1 MVDVLKSAFGVDLE
15 NLKLEDGLDDANL
28 KLKLTLTYNR
38 KTSKS
43 GQKVIDTVASSM
55 RHNDDYV
62 ITLEDGTKVTADNL
76 KMSGKISV
84 ETINNKVYND
94 GLKVQL
100 YNWMTTNIILVTN
113 MAKRYLPFYNNARFI
128 ALVLVGLF
136 AIFSII
142 FKYLELNITINLV
155 QFSFVLLL
163 PLSQIYLAYKG
174 MLDALK
180 LDGLNQSERDRLT
193 STVDIR
199 SKSSLYVAMLFII
212 LVFSMYIL
220 NLLGL
225 LSAKHLLA
233 LILSVGLTS
242 IFSFFL
248 AWSDLREISLLEKT
262 LKDRKESRE
271 AKAKVLEQ

>member
-1 MVDVLKSAFGVDLE
+1 
-15 NLKLEDGLDDANL
+15 
-28 KLKLTLTYNR
+28 
-38 KTSKS
+38 
-43 GQKVIDTVASSM
+43 
-55 RHNDDYV
+55 
-62 ITLEDGTKVTADNL
+62 
-76 KMSGKISV
+76 
-84 ETINNKVYND
+84 
-94 GLKVQL
+94 
-100 YNWMTTNIILVTN
+100 

-262 LKDRKESRE
+262 LKDRKEARE
-271 AKAKVLEQ
+271 AKAKVLSNK

>member
-1 MVDVLKSAFGVDLE
+1 
-15 NLKLEDGLDDANL
+15 
-28 KLKLTLTYNR
+28 
-38 KTSKS
+38 
-43 GQKVIDTVASSM
+43 
-55 RHNDDYV
+55 
-62 ITLEDGTKVTADNL
+62 
-76 KMSGKISV
+76 
-84 ETINNKVYND
+84 
-94 GLKVQL
+94 
-100 YNWMTTNIILVTN
+100 

-248 AWSDLREISLLEKT
+248 AWSDLREISC
-262 LKDRKESRE
+262 LKKH
-271 AKAKVLEQ
+271 

>member
-1 MVDVLKSAFGVDLE
+1 
-15 NLKLEDGLDDANL
+15 
-28 KLKLTLTYNR
+28 
-38 KTSKS
+38 
-43 GQKVIDTVASSM
+43 
-55 RHNDDYV
+55 
-62 ITLEDGTKVTADNL
+62 
-76 KMSGKISV
+76 
-84 ETINNKVYND
+84 
-94 GLKVQL
+94 
-100 YNWMTTNIILVTN
+100 
-113 MAKRYLPFYNNARFI
+113 
-128 ALVLVGLF
+128 
-136 AIFSII
+136 I

-271 AKAKVLEQ
+271 AKAKVLSNK

>member
-1 MVDVLKSAFGVDLE
+1 
-15 NLKLEDGLDDANL
+15 
-28 KLKLTLTYNR
+28 
-38 KTSKS
+38 
-43 GQKVIDTVASSM
+43 
-55 RHNDDYV
+55 
-62 ITLEDGTKVTADNL
+62 
-76 KMSGKISV
+76 
-84 ETINNKVYND
+84 
-94 GLKVQL
+94 
-100 YNWMTTNIILVTN
+100 
-113 MAKRYLPFYNNARFI
+113 
-128 ALVLVGLF
+128 
-136 AIFSII
+136 
-142 FKYLELNITINLV
+142 KYLELNITINLV

-271 AKAKVLEQ
+271 AKAKVLSNK

>member
-1 MVDVLKSAFGVDLE
+1 
-15 NLKLEDGLDDANL
+15 
-28 KLKLTLTYNR
+28 
-38 KTSKS
+38 
-43 GQKVIDTVASSM
+43 
-55 RHNDDYV
+55 
-62 ITLEDGTKVTADNL
+62 
-76 KMSGKISV
+76 
-84 ETINNKVYND
+84 
-94 GLKVQL
+94 
-100 YNWMTTNIILVTN
+100 

-248 AWSDLREISLLEKT
+248 AWSDLR
-262 LKDRKESRE
+262 
-271 AKAKVLEQ
+271 

>member
-1 MVDVLKSAFGVDLE
+1 
-15 NLKLEDGLDDANL
+15 
-28 KLKLTLTYNR
+28 
-38 KTSKS
+38 
-43 GQKVIDTVASSM
+43 
-55 RHNDDYV
+55 
-62 ITLEDGTKVTADNL
+62 
-76 KMSGKISV
+76 
-84 ETINNKVYND
+84 
-94 GLKVQL
+94 
-100 YNWMTTNIILVTN
+100 

-233 LILSVGLTS
+233 LILSVGLTL
-242 IFSFFL
+242 FAL
-248 AWSDLREISLLEKT
+248 NRA
-262 LKDRKESRE
+262 
-271 AKAKVLEQ
+271 

>member
-1 MVDVLKSAFGVDLE
+1 
-15 NLKLEDGLDDANL
+15 
-28 KLKLTLTYNR
+28 
-38 KTSKS
+38 
-43 GQKVIDTVASSM
+43 
-55 RHNDDYV
+55 
-62 ITLEDGTKVTADNL
+62 
-76 KMSGKISV
+76 
-84 ETINNKVYND
+84 
-94 GLKVQL
+94 
-100 YNWMTTNIILVTN
+100 

-128 ALVLVGLF
+128 ALVLLGLF

-271 AKAKVLEQ
+271 AKAKVLSNK

>member
-1 MVDVLKSAFGVDLE
+1 
-15 NLKLEDGLDDANL
+15 
-28 KLKLTLTYNR
+28 
-38 KTSKS
+38 
-43 GQKVIDTVASSM
+43 
-55 RHNDDYV
+55 
-62 ITLEDGTKVTADNL
+62 
-76 KMSGKISV
+76 
-84 ETINNKVYND
+84 
-94 GLKVQL
+94 
-100 YNWMTTNIILVTN
+100 
-113 MAKRYLPFYNNARFI
+113 MAKRYLPFYNNAKFI
-128 ALVLVGLF
+128 ALVLVALF
-136 AIFSII
+136 VIFSVT
-142 FKYLELNITINLV
+142 FKFLALDVNINLV

-271 AKAKVLEQ
+271 AKAKVLSNK

>member
-1 MVDVLKSAFGVDLE
+1 
-15 NLKLEDGLDDANL
+15 
-28 KLKLTLTYNR
+28 
-38 KTSKS
+38 
-43 GQKVIDTVASSM
+43 
-55 RHNDDYV
+55 
-62 ITLEDGTKVTADNL
+62 
-76 KMSGKISV
+76 
-84 ETINNKVYND
+84 
-94 GLKVQL
+94 
-100 YNWMTTNIILVTN
+100 

-199 SKSSLYVAMLFII
+199 SKSSLNVAMLFII

-271 AKAKVLEQ
+271 AKAKVLSNK

>member
-1 MVDVLKSAFGVDLE
+1 
-15 NLKLEDGLDDANL
+15 
-28 KLKLTLTYNR
+28 
-38 KTSKS
+38 
-43 GQKVIDTVASSM
+43 
-55 RHNDDYV
+55 
-62 ITLEDGTKVTADNL
+62 
-76 KMSGKISV
+76 
-84 ETINNKVYND
+84 
-94 GLKVQL
+94 
-100 YNWMTTNIILVTN
+100 
-113 MAKRYLPFYNNARFI
+113 MAKCYLPFYNNARFI

-271 AKAKVLEQ
+271 AKAKVLSNK

>member
-1 MVDVLKSAFGVDLE
+1 
-15 NLKLEDGLDDANL
+15 
-28 KLKLTLTYNR
+28 
-38 KTSKS
+38 
-43 GQKVIDTVASSM
+43 
-55 RHNDDYV
+55 
-62 ITLEDGTKVTADNL
+62 
-76 KMSGKISV
+76 
-84 ETINNKVYND
+84 
-94 GLKVQL
+94 
-100 YNWMTTNIILVTN
+100 
-113 MAKRYLPFYNNARFI
+113 MAKRYLHFYNNARFI
-128 ALVLVGLF
+128 ALVLVAF
-136 AIFSII
+136 FVIFSIS
-142 FKYLELNITINLV
+142 FRYLDLNISISLT

-180 LDGLNQSERDRLT
+180 LDGLSQSERDRLT

-271 AKAKVLEQ
+271 AKAKVLSNK

>member
-1 MVDVLKSAFGVDLE
+1 
-15 NLKLEDGLDDANL
+15 
-28 KLKLTLTYNR
+28 
-38 KTSKS
+38 
-43 GQKVIDTVASSM
+43 
-55 RHNDDYV
+55 
-62 ITLEDGTKVTADNL
+62 
-76 KMSGKISV
+76 
-84 ETINNKVYND
+84 
-94 GLKVQL
+94 
-100 YNWMTTNIILVTN
+100 

-242 IFSFFL
+242 IFSYFL

-271 AKAKVLEQ
+271 AKAKVLSNK

>member
-1 MVDVLKSAFGVDLE
+1 
-15 NLKLEDGLDDANL
+15 
-28 KLKLTLTYNR
+28 
-38 KTSKS
+38 
-43 GQKVIDTVASSM
+43 
-55 RHNDDYV
+55 
-62 ITLEDGTKVTADNL
+62 
-76 KMSGKISV
+76 
-84 ETINNKVYND
+84 
-94 GLKVQL
+94 
-100 YNWMTTNIILVTN
+100 
-113 MAKRYLPFYNNARFI
+113 
-128 ALVLVGLF
+128 
-136 AIFSII
+136 
-142 FKYLELNITINLV
+142 INLV

-271 AKAKVLEQ
+271 AKAKVLSNK

>member
-1 MVDVLKSAFGVDLE
+1 
-15 NLKLEDGLDDANL
+15 
-28 KLKLTLTYNR
+28 
-38 KTSKS
+38 
-43 GQKVIDTVASSM
+43 
-55 RHNDDYV
+55 
-62 ITLEDGTKVTADNL
+62 
-76 KMSGKISV
+76 
-84 ETINNKVYND
+84 
-94 GLKVQL
+94 
-100 YNWMTTNIILVTN
+100 

-199 SKSSLYVAMLFII
+199 SKSSLYVAML
-212 LVFSMYIL
+212 
-220 NLLGL
+220 LL
-225 LSAKHLLA
+225 
-233 LILSVGLTS
+233 
-242 IFSFFL
+242 FL
-248 AWSDLREISLLEKT
+248 F
-262 LKDRKESRE
+262 
-271 AKAKVLEQ
+271 

>member
-1 MVDVLKSAFGVDLE
+1 
-15 NLKLEDGLDDANL
+15 
-28 KLKLTLTYNR
+28 
-38 KTSKS
+38 
-43 GQKVIDTVASSM
+43 
-55 RHNDDYV
+55 
-62 ITLEDGTKVTADNL
+62 
-76 KMSGKISV
+76 
-84 ETINNKVYND
+84 
-94 GLKVQL
+94 
-100 YNWMTTNIILVTN
+100 

-242 IFSFFL
+242 IFSF
-248 AWSDLREISLLEKT
+248 
-262 LKDRKESRE
+262 
-271 AKAKVLEQ
+271 

>member
-1 MVDVLKSAFGVDLE
+1 
-15 NLKLEDGLDDANL
+15 
-28 KLKLTLTYNR
+28 
-38 KTSKS
+38 
-43 GQKVIDTVASSM
+43 
-55 RHNDDYV
+55 
-62 ITLEDGTKVTADNL
+62 
-76 KMSGKISV
+76 
-84 ETINNKVYND
+84 
-94 GLKVQL
+94 
-100 YNWMTTNIILVTN
+100 

-212 LVFSMYIL
+212 L
-220 NLLGL
+220 
-225 LSAKHLLA
+225 
-233 LILSVGLTS
+233 
-242 IFSFFL
+242 
-248 AWSDLREISLLEKT
+248 
-262 LKDRKESRE
+262 
-271 AKAKVLEQ
+271 

>member
-1 MVDVLKSAFGVDLE
+1 
-15 NLKLEDGLDDANL
+15 
-28 KLKLTLTYNR
+28 
-38 KTSKS
+38 
-43 GQKVIDTVASSM
+43 
-55 RHNDDYV
+55 
-62 ITLEDGTKVTADNL
+62 
-76 KMSGKISV
+76 
-84 ETINNKVYND
+84 
-94 GLKVQL
+94 
-100 YNWMTTNIILVTN
+100 

-233 LILSVGLTS
+233 LILSVGLT
-242 IFSFFL
+242 
-248 AWSDLREISLLEKT
+248 
-262 LKDRKESRE
+262 
-271 AKAKVLEQ
+271 

>member
-1 MVDVLKSAFGVDLE
+1 
-15 NLKLEDGLDDANL
+15 
-28 KLKLTLTYNR
+28 
-38 KTSKS
+38 
-43 GQKVIDTVASSM
+43 
-55 RHNDDYV
+55 
-62 ITLEDGTKVTADNL
+62 
-76 KMSGKISV
+76 
-84 ETINNKVYND
+84 
-94 GLKVQL
+94 
-100 YNWMTTNIILVTN
+100 

-199 SKSSLYVAMLFII
+199 SKSSLYVAMLFYYSC
-212 LVFSMYIL
+212 FSMYIL

-271 AKAKVLEQ
+271 AKAKVLSNK

>member
-1 MVDVLKSAFGVDLE
+1 
-15 NLKLEDGLDDANL
+15 
-28 KLKLTLTYNR
+28 
-38 KTSKS
+38 
-43 GQKVIDTVASSM
+43 
-55 RHNDDYV
+55 
-62 ITLEDGTKVTADNL
+62 
-76 KMSGKISV
+76 
-84 ETINNKVYND
+84 
-94 GLKVQL
+94 
-100 YNWMTTNIILVTN
+100 

-242 IFSFFL
+242 IL
-248 AWSDLREISLLEKT
+248 ASS
-262 LKDRKESRE
+262 
-271 AKAKVLEQ
+271 

>member
-1 MVDVLKSAFGVDLE
+1 
-15 NLKLEDGLDDANL
+15 
-28 KLKLTLTYNR
+28 
-38 KTSKS
+38 
-43 GQKVIDTVASSM
+43 
-55 RHNDDYV
+55 
-62 ITLEDGTKVTADNL
+62 
-76 KMSGKISV
+76 
-84 ETINNKVYND
+84 
-94 GLKVQL
+94 
-100 YNWMTTNIILVTN
+100 
-113 MAKRYLPFYNNARFI
+113 
-128 ALVLVGLF
+128 
-136 AIFSII
+136 
-142 FKYLELNITINLV
+142 ELNITINLV

-271 AKAKVLEQ
+271 AKAKVLSNK

>member
-1 MVDVLKSAFGVDLE
+1 
-15 NLKLEDGLDDANL
+15 
-28 KLKLTLTYNR
+28 
-38 KTSKS
+38 
-43 GQKVIDTVASSM
+43 
-55 RHNDDYV
+55 
-62 ITLEDGTKVTADNL
+62 
-76 KMSGKISV
+76 
-84 ETINNKVYND
+84 
-94 GLKVQL
+94 
-100 YNWMTTNIILVTN
+100 
-113 MAKRYLPFYNNARFI
+113 
-128 ALVLVGLF
+128 VGLF

-271 AKAKVLEQ
+271 AKAKVLSNK

>member
-1 MVDVLKSAFGVDLE
+1 
-15 NLKLEDGLDDANL
+15 
-28 KLKLTLTYNR
+28 
-38 KTSKS
+38 
-43 GQKVIDTVASSM
+43 
-55 RHNDDYV
+55 
-62 ITLEDGTKVTADNL
+62 
-76 KMSGKISV
+76 
-84 ETINNKVYND
+84 
-94 GLKVQL
+94 
-100 YNWMTTNIILVTN
+100 

-199 SKSSLYVAMLFII
+199 SKSSLYVAMLFI
-212 LVFSMYIL
+212 
-220 NLLGL
+220 
-225 LSAKHLLA
+225 
-233 LILSVGLTS
+233 
-242 IFSFFL
+242 
-248 AWSDLREISLLEKT
+248 
-262 LKDRKESRE
+262 
-271 AKAKVLEQ
+271 

>member
-1 MVDVLKSAFGVDLE
+1 
-15 NLKLEDGLDDANL
+15 
-28 KLKLTLTYNR
+28 
-38 KTSKS
+38 
-43 GQKVIDTVASSM
+43 
-55 RHNDDYV
+55 
-62 ITLEDGTKVTADNL
+62 
-76 KMSGKISV
+76 
-84 ETINNKVYND
+84 
-94 GLKVQL
+94 
-100 YNWMTTNIILVTN
+100 
-113 MAKRYLPFYNNARFI
+113 
-128 ALVLVGLF
+128 
-136 AIFSII
+136 IFSII

-271 AKAKVLEQ
+271 AKAKVLSNK

>member
-1 MVDVLKSAFGVDLE
+1 
-15 NLKLEDGLDDANL
+15 
-28 KLKLTLTYNR
+28 
-38 KTSKS
+38 
-43 GQKVIDTVASSM
+43 
-55 RHNDDYV
+55 
-62 ITLEDGTKVTADNL
+62 
-76 KMSGKISV
+76 
-84 ETINNKVYND
+84 
-94 GLKVQL
+94 
-100 YNWMTTNIILVTN
+100 
-113 MAKRYLPFYNNARFI
+113 
-128 ALVLVGLF
+128 LVGLF

-271 AKAKVLEQ
+271 AKAKVLSNK